1 MPGDVGGRDLSFRSC
16 RRILGGDSGSNF
28 GGVIALPHLRELLN
42 PGQLTA
48 TPIFDSLSQFDH
60 DHLIWC
66 TGFRPALGPFRDLM
80 RGRELAV
87 KNLQLV
93 GYGDWTGDGSAML
106 MGVGPFAKQTARVVA
121 GRVDEAR
128 HQKF

>member
-1 MPGDVGGRDLSFRSC
+1 MS
-16 RRILGGDSGSNF
+16 
-28 GGVIALPHLRELLN
+28 EL
-42 PGQLTA
+42 
-48 TPIFDSLSQFDH
+48 DH
-60 DHLIWC
+60 DHFIWC

-93 GYGDWTGDGSAML
+93 GYGDWTGDGLATL
-106 MGVGPFAKQTARVVA
+106 MGVGPFAKQTAQVVA

-128 HQKF
+128 HQKL

>member
-1 MPGDVGGRDLSFRSC
+1 
-16 RRILGGDSGSNF
+16 
-28 GGVIALPHLRELLN
+28 
-42 PGQLTA
+42 
-48 TPIFDSLSQFDH
+48 
-60 DHLIWC
+60 
-66 TGFRPALGPFRDLM
+66 M

-93 GYGDWTGDGSAML
+93 GSGDWTGDGSATL
-106 MGVGPFAKQTARVVA
+106 MGVGPFAKQTAQVVA